1 MSYVTRSETGGDE
14 VVACGGASVRIRKL
28 TESQG
33 ARSELYDVYQAT
45 DKVTHQRA
53 GSTTRARSKTMRAD
67 SSAALAIEE
76 HVQRHLRACREK
88 AEALAEADNPID
100 LALRASNLR
109 TLLQELW
116 QYRSTQS
123 MDWTEMLNLLQLV
136 LSKEEF
142 EELSVEKRRA
152 LSRIFAEGWLAR
164 TVGRG
169 DMERLISLLSS
180 SGFDIWTGI
189 READPV

>member
-14 VVACGGASVRIRKL
+14 IVARGGASVRIRKL

-33 ARSELYDVYQAT
+33 ARSELYDVDQVT
-45 DKVTHQRA
+45 GKVTRQRA
-53 GSTTRARSKTMRAD
+53 GSTTRPRSKTMHAD

-88 AEALAEADNPID
+88 ADALIDADNPID

-123 MDWTEMLNLLQLV
+123 ADWTEMLNLLQLV

-152 LSRIFAEGWLAR
+152 LSRIFAEGWLSR

-169 DMERLISLLSS
+169 DMERFISLLSS
-180 SGFDIWTGI
+180 AGFDVWMGLQ
-189 READPV
+189 EGDPV

>member
-14 VVACGGASVRIRKL
+14 VVARSGASVRIRKL

-45 DKVTHQRA
+45 DKGTHQRA
-53 GSTTRARSKTMRAD
+53 GSTARARSKTMRAD

-76 HVQRHLRACREK
+76 HVQRHLRVCREK
-88 AEALAEADNPID
+88 ADALAEADNPID

-152 LSRIFAEGWLAR
+152 LSRIFTEGWLAR

-180 SGFDIWTGI
+180 SGFDIWMGI
-189 READPV
+189 REGDPV